1 MSIDAKYLNLFIK
14 ATEKGAIGASKF
26 IGKKDKIGADKG
38 AVDPMRKELNKI
50 NMEGTVVIGEG
61 EMDEAPML
69 YIGEK
74 LGTLNGPKFDIAVDP
89 LEGTKFTANNQ
100 PNAFSVIAI
109 AEQGNLLSAPDTYME
124 KIAVG
129 ANLPKN
135 LLDLD
140 NGVKKNINLLAD
152 AKKKKISEINAC
164 VLKRPRH
171 DHIIKELT
179 KMGVQ
184 INYITDGD
192 IAGAL
197 TVIGDNPKNDIYYS
211 TGGGPEGVIVAAA
224 LSCFG
229 GQIQGRLVLDDDE
242 KVRAKKLGIKNFDK
256 KYNID
261 EIVKGDVIFCAS
273 GVTDGDLAKG
283 VENLGN
289 EYKVTTFALHKS
301 QKIIKTISNIYNK
314 WIRFQ

>member
-1 MSIDAKYLNLFIK
+1 MSIDPKYLNLFVK

-26 IGKKDKIGADKG
+26 IGKLDKIAADKG

-100 PNAFSVIAI
+100 PNAFSVLVVAN
-109 AEQGNLLSAPDTYME
+109 EGDLLSAPDTYME
-124 KIAVG
+124 KIAIG

-140 NGVKKNINLLAD
+140 NGVEKNIKLLAC
-152 AKKKKISEINAC
+152 AKKKKISDLCAC

-171 DHIIKELT
+171 DHIVKELT
-179 KMGVQ
+179 KMNVK

-197 TVIGDNPKNDIYYS
+197 TVIGDHPKNDIYYS

-224 LSCFG
+224 LSCYG
-229 GQIQGRLVLDDDE
+229 GQIQGRLILDADE
-242 KVRAKKLGIKNFDK
+242 KVRARKLGIKDFKK

-261 EIVKGDVIFCAS
+261 EMIKGDVIFCAS
-273 GVTDGDLAKG
+273 GVTNGDLAKG
-283 VENLGN
+283 VEDLGN
-289 EYKVTTFALHKS
+289 EFKVTTFVLHKS
-301 QKIIKTISNIYNK
+301 RKIIKAISNIYNK
-314 WIRFQ
+314 

>member
-1 MSIDAKYLNLFIK
+1 MSIDSKYLNLFIK

-26 IGKKDKIGADKG
+26 IGKKDKIAADKG
-38 AVDPMRKELNKI
+38 AVDPMRRELNKI

-89 LEGTKFTANNQ
+89 LEGTKFTANNES
-100 PNAFSVIAI
+100 NAFSVLAI
-109 AEQGNLLSAPDTYME
+109 AKKGDLLSAPDTYME
-124 KIAVG
+124 KIAIG
-129 ANLPKN
+129 KNLPKN

-140 NGVKKNINLLAD
+140 NSVEKNIKLLAE
-152 AKKKKISEINAC
+152 AKKIKINALRAC

-171 DHIIKELT
+171 DHIVKALS
-179 KMGVQ
+179 KMDVN
-184 INYITDGD
+184 INFITDGD

-197 TVIGDNPKNDIYYS
+197 TVVGEKPKNDIYYS

-229 GQIQGRLVLDDDE
+229 GQIQGRLILDDEE
-242 KVRAKKLGIKNFDK
+242 KIRAKKLGITDFNK

-261 EIVKGDVIFCAS
+261 EMVKGDVIFCAT
-273 GVTDGDLAKG
+273 GVTNGQLAKG
-283 VENLGN
+283 VEDLGN
-289 EYKVTTFALHKS
+289 EYKVTTFALHRSK
-301 QKIIKTISNIYNK
+301 KIIKTVTNIYNK
-314 WIRFQ
+314 

>member
-1 MSIDAKYLNLFIK
+1 MSIDSKYLNLFIK
-14 ATEKGAIGASKF
+14 ATEKGAIGASRF
-26 IGKKDKIGADKG
+26 IGKQDKIAADKG

-74 LGTLNGPKFDIAVDP
+74 LGTLKGPKFDIAVDP

-109 AEQGNLLSAPDTYME
+109 AKQGDLLSAPDTYME
-124 KIAVG
+124 KIAIG

-140 NGVKKNINLLAD
+140 NSVKKNITLLAD
-152 AKKKKISEINAC
+152 AKKKKISDLKAC
-164 VLKRPRH
+164 VLKRTRH
-171 DHIIKELT
+171 DDIVKELT
-179 KMGVQ
+179 EIGVQ

-197 TVIGDNPKNDIYYS
+197 TVIGNNPKNDIYYS

-224 LSCFG
+224 LACYG
-229 GQIQGRLVLDDDE
+229 GQIQGRLILDDDE
-242 KVRAKKLGIKNFDK
+242 KMRAKKLGIKDFNK

-261 EIVKGDVIFCAS
+261 EMVKGDVIFCAT

-283 VENLGN
+283 VEDLGN
-289 EYKVTTFALHKS
+289 EYKVTTFALHRS
-301 QKIIKTISNIYNK
+301 QKTIKTIVNFYNK
-314 WIRFQ
+314 

>member
-1 MSIDAKYLNLFIK
+1 MSIDPKYLDLFIK
-14 ATEKGAIGASKF
+14 ATEKAAIGASKF
-26 IGKKDKIGADKG
+26 IGKKDKIAADKG
-38 AVDPMRKELNKI
+38 AVDPMRRELNKI

-69 YIGEK
+69 HIGEK

-100 PNAFSVIAI
+100 PNAFSVLAI
-109 AEQGNLLSAPDTYME
+109 AKKGYLLSAPDTYME
-124 KIAVG
+124 KIAIG
-129 ANLPKN
+129 ANLPEN

-140 NGVKKNINLLAD
+140 NSIQKNLNLLAE
-152 AKKKKISEINAC
+152 AKKKKINDLNVC

-171 DHIIKELT
+171 EHIIKELT
-179 KMGVQ
+179 KMNVK

-197 TVIGDNPKNDIYYS
+197 SVIGDNPKNDIYYS

-224 LSCFG
+224 LSCYG
-229 GQIQGRLVLDDDE
+229 GQIQGRLVMDNDE
-242 KVRAKKLGIKNFDK
+242 QIRAKKLGITDFKK

-261 EIVKGDVIFCAS
+261 EMVKGDVMFCAT
-273 GVTDGDLAKG
+273 GVTTGDLAAG
-283 VENLGN
+283 VEDLGN
-289 EYKVTTFALHKS
+289 ELKVTTFALHKS
-301 QKIIKTISNIYNK
+301 KNVIKTISNIYNK
-314 WIRFQ
+314 

>member
-1 MSIDAKYLNLFIK
+1 MSIDPKYLNLFIK

-26 IGKKDKIGADKG
+26 IGKQDKIAADKG
-38 AVDPMRKELNKI
+38 AVDLMRRELNKI

-74 LGTLNGPKFDIAVDP
+74 LGTLKGPKFDIAVDP
-89 LEGTKFTANNQ
+89 LEGTKFTANNE

-109 AEQGNLLSAPDTYME
+109 ANKGDLLSAPDTYME
-124 KIAVG
+124 KIVIG

-140 NGVKKNINLLAD
+140 NTVEQNIKLLSEAKN
-152 AKKKKISEINAC
+152 KKISELKAC

-171 DHIIKELT
+171 ENIIQELN
-179 KMGVQ
+179 KLDVK

-197 TVIGDNPKNDIYYS
+197 TVIGDKPMNDIYYS

-224 LSCFG
+224 LSCYG
-229 GQIQGRLVLDDDE
+229 GQIQGRLILNQDE
-242 KVRAKKLGIKNFDK
+242 KVRAKKLGIKDFNK

-261 EIVKGDVIFCAS
+261 EMVKGDVIFCAT
-273 GVTDGDLAKG
+273 GVTNGDLAKG
-283 VENLGN
+283 VEDLGN
-289 EYKVTTFALHKS
+289 EYKVTTFALHRS

-314 WIRFQ
+314 

>member
-1 MSIDAKYLNLFIK
+1 MSIDPKYLNLFVK
-14 ATEKGAIGASKF
+14 ATERGAIGASKF
-26 IGKKDKIGADKG
+26 IGKLDKIAADKG
-38 AVDPMRKELNKI
+38 AVDPMRSELNKI

-89 LEGTKFTANNQ
+89 LEGTNFTANNQ
-100 PNAFSVIAI
+100 PNAFSVLAI
-109 AEQGNLLSAPDTYME
+109 ASKGDLLSAPDTYME
-124 KIAVG
+124 KIAIG

-140 NGVKKNINLLAD
+140 NGVKKNIELLAD
-152 AKKKKISEINAC
+152 AKKKKISELRAC

-171 DHIIKELT
+171 EHIVNEL
-179 KMGVQ
+179 KKLNVK

-197 TVIGDNPKNDIYYS
+197 SVIGEEPKNDIYYS

-224 LSCFG
+224 LSCYG
-229 GQIQGRLVLDDDE
+229 GQIQGRLILDDDE
-242 KVRAKKLGIKNFDK
+242 KIRAKKLGITDFNK

-261 EIVKGDVIFCAS
+261 EMVKGDVIFCAT
-273 GVTDGDLAKG
+273 GVTSGDLAKG
-283 VENLGN
+283 VEDLGN
-289 EYKVTTFALHKS
+289 EFKVTTFALQKS
-301 QKIIKTISNIYNK
+301 QKIIRTISNIYNK
-314 WIRFQ
+314 